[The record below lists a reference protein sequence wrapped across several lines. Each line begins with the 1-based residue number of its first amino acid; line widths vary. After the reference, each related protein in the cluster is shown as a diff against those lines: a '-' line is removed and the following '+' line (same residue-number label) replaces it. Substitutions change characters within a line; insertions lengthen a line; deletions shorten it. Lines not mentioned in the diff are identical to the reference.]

1 MARRGGV
8 SVPVVTTLDSRALD
22 VLKKKLGAA
31 KKEVNQF
38 SKLGERLN
46 KVVTGV
52 GILSAAG
59 AFGVLAEKGS
69 KVYKTQRKTE
79 IIIKN
84 LGLASSVSAK
94 QIEDLSLALSNNTG
108 QSIENVHAASN
119 VFLSF
124 GNLVK
129 PGKDAAAT
137 IKDLTSTAVDLAA
150 KMNTDAPSAAGVL
163 ARALNNPKRA
173 AMALAKAQVPLT
185 DATKKQVDSLVKEGK
200 LQQAR
205 GLILTEV
212 QKKVKGFAAA
222 TASPFEKFQA
232 QLNNVQATIGLSLLP
247 VFAKVLPAVLP
258 AIQVFGQLAAELIVA
273 LLPVLQPLVDGF
285 ANVAGWL
292 QKNSGFVKDLAKWVF
307 IIVGLFVAAGKAT
320 AIYRGV
326 LQAYAFWT
334 YQSTVATEGLT
345 FSQYLQARAT
355 AVLTGVQKGLN
366 AAFRANP
373 IGFIITAVAVL
384 AGAFTLLFQH
394 CKPFRDFLAKAM
406 PVLGKIFGGVVAGI
420 LHGIGFL
427 IRYFGAFVNF
437 WVKFGAT
444 ILHVAGMAFGWIPGL
459 GDKIKDSEKGFR
471 SFGQSVA
478 DSMNAAATNVDN
490 FANKV
495 DTGIKGQS
503 EKIASSI
510 KNYNAKSKKASKD
523 AGIDS
528 GKNWLKG
535 FGAGSTGDVAGGK
548 KSKILTPKL
557 AKVGSPTSGTAGS
570 FTVSGSGGGLAL
582 SVTINGTVIQEKDV
596 ARSIRD
602 ELKLLGQ
609 RRGVNVALGV

>member
-1 MARRGGV
+1 MGRRGGV
-8 SVPVVTTLDSRALD
+8 SVPVITTLDSRALD
-22 VLKKKLGAA
+22 TLKKKLATA

-46 KVVTGV
+46 KVVTGAGV
-52 GILSAAG
+52 LSAAG

-69 KVYKTQRKTE
+69 EVFKTQRKTE
-79 IIIKN
+79 LIIKN

-94 QIEDLSLALSNNTG
+94 QIEELSASLSNNTG
-108 QSIENVHAASN
+108 QSMENVHAASN

-124 GNLVK
+124 SNLVK
-129 PGKDAAAT
+129 PGEDAAAT
-137 IKDLTSTAVDLAA
+137 IKDLTITAVDLAA

-173 AMALAKAQVPLT
+173 AMALAKAQVPLS

-205 GLILTEV
+205 GMILTEV

-247 VFAKVLPAVLP
+247 VFAKLLPALLP
-258 AIQVFGQLAAELIVA
+258 VIQVFGQLAAELLVA

-285 ANVAGWL
+285 TAVAGWMQTNAGL
-292 QKNSGFVKDLAKWVF
+292 VKDLAKWVGIIAVLF
-307 IIVGLFVAAGKAT
+307 IAAGKAT
-320 AIYRGV
+320 AIYRGIM
-326 LQAYAFWT
+326 QAYAFAT
-334 YQSTVATEGLT
+334 YSSTAATEGLT
-345 FSQYLQARAT
+345 FAQYLQARAT
-355 AVLTGVQKGLN
+355 AVVTGVQKGLN

-373 IGFIITAVAVL
+373 IGFIITAVTVL

-406 PVLGKIFGGVVAGI
+406 PVLGKVFGGVVAGI
-420 LHGIGFL
+420 LHGIAYM
-427 IRYFGAFVNF
+427 IRAFGNFANF
-437 WVKFGAT
+437 WYKFGAN
-444 ILHVAGMAFGWIPGL
+444 IVHVAGLAFGWIPGL
-459 GDKIKDSEKGFR
+459 GDKIKNSEKGFR

-503 EKIASSI
+503 EKIAASI
-510 KNYNAKSKKASKD
+510 KNYNAKTKKASKD

-535 FGAGSTGDVAGGK
+535 FGDGSSGMAGNKTK
-548 KSKILTPKL
+548 TLTPKL